1 MDVHYRSKQW
11 ENTREGIRDFI
22 ELGSWGKGGIDTMKD
37 VTKNLEDASDAVRR
51 NDPDGVVS
59 FSYKSD
65 ENKYQQL
72 YKDYK
77 VLEKFTAKVGNIVED
92 TIDQPFYEDIDKFV
106 HTVRDA
112 SISNYTTKNH
122 IGAVEVTSMPYGYGA
137 YSEYETEKKEIN
149 IDDILSG
156 DNYYAD
162 QIKTSFAEY
171 KAENPDE
178 DISEED
184 YRTAAVNTR
193 AFEYESIEDDQ
204 FTKELWI
211 NIAALVVTVTVTVVC
226 PPAGFVLGAAYAG
239 AEMGSA
245 ISGKDWAS
253 GRELDTSERW
263 LRGIA
268 APVDILPVGKAATT
282 FTGTARTTNK
292 VVDLGSA
299 LNKTKLSTSLAS
311 DTAHQTSKVKQL
323 VEKAGQQTSS
333 RLRNASH
340 SVKNS
345 TSVLKNKL
353 GEEAIKV
360 AQKGDAGITKV
371 LHMFP
376 QANLATGNGIMF
388 ASPGNFNKLEA
399 GTTKVVDRL
408 GAASKGTDNGN
419 KVNKVKEIDF
429 GKHIIKGENGKKQLL
444 PNTKYVTN
452 DNYKYNTDELGRI
465 VNVDAPE
472 LVLKKAN
479 RNKYA
484 QANVGG
490 KDRLLDDDGGHLIG
504 AQFNGPPDIDNLVPQ
519 NSQINRRGGVWYEM
533 ETEWANAL
541 KEVPPKKVSVSI
553 EPIYS
558 NNSMRPDSFMIEY
571 EIEGQFPVIREIAN
585 KSGG

>member
-1 MDVHYRSKQW
+1 MAVILK
-11 ENTREGIRDFI
+11 
-22 ELGSWGKGGIDTMKD
+22 
-37 VTKNLEDASDAVRR
+37 AS
-51 NDPDGVVS
+51 NSHFTVS
-59 FSYKSD
+59 
-65 ENKYQQL
+65 
-72 YKDYK
+72 
-77 VLEKFTAKVGNIVED
+77 I
-92 TIDQPFYEDIDKFV
+92 
-106 HTVRDA
+106 
-112 SISNYTTKNH
+112 
-122 IGAVEVTSMPYGYGA
+122 
-137 YSEYETEKKEIN
+137 
-149 IDDILSG
+149 
-156 DNYYAD
+156 
-162 QIKTSFAEY
+162 AEY

-184 YRTAAVNTR
+184 YRTAEVNTW

-211 NIAALVVTVTVTVVC
+211 NIAALVVTVAVTVVC

-299 LNKTKLSTSLAS
+299 LNKTKLRSSLAGV
-311 DTAHQTSKVKQL
+311 TAHQTSKVKQL
-323 VEKAGQQTSS
+323 VETAGQQTSS

-376 QANLATGNGIMF
+376 QANLATDNGIMF

-399 GTTKVVDRL
+399 GTAKVVDRL
-408 GAASKGTDNGN
+408 GAVSKGTDNGN